1 MADKLNILVAYPYF
15 SDGIRAHLS
24 ERDPSTFRL
33 IVDSGAFTA
42 WNTGAEVT
50 MEGYTKFLKTIPSS
64 WDWRAVQLDVYG
76 DPEGT
81 YANWQRMLDMGW
93 HDIMPVFTRGD
104 SLERLEEFYEAT
116 DYIMFGGIAFGGENK
131 NYIKWFAER
140 NKGRRVH
147 WLGFVNLPFI
157 KHYRPESVD
166 SSSIT
171 SAQRYGSIVYYRGH
185 GELKTLQKS
194 DFAKRP
200 PLDFLRECERRGFTM
215 DELRQLGSS
224 QAWTG
229 AVRVPSKDDLRGFAS
244 FVTYTHH
251 VWRGIEVERN
261 LGTKVY
267 LAFATEQDM
276 AGAFHAYDFMQQR
289 GKL

>member
-15 SDGIRAHLS
+15 TEGIRAYLM

-50 MEGYTKFLKTIPSS
+50 MEGYTRFLKTIPAH

-93 HDIMPVFTRGD
+93 ADILPVFTRGD

-131 NYIKWFAER
+131 NYIKWFCEA
-140 NKGRRVH
+140 NKGRPVH
-147 WLGFVNLPFI
+147 WLGFTNMPFI
-157 KHYRPESVD
+157 KHYRPTSVD
-166 SSSIT
+166 SSSVT
-171 SAQRYGSIVYYRGH
+171 SAQRYGSIVYYRGG
-185 GELKTLQKS
+185 GELKTLQKR
-194 DFAKRP
+194 DLARRP
-200 PLDFLRECERRGFTM
+200 PLAFLRECERRGFTM
-215 DELRQLGSS
+215 AELQRLGSS
-224 QAWTG
+224 EAWVG
-229 AVRVPSKDDLRGFAS
+229 AVRPPGKDPRGFAS

-261 LGTKVY
+261 LGTKIY
-267 LAFATEQDM
+267 MAFATEQDM
-276 AGAFHAYDFMQQR
+276 SGAFDAYDFMTAR
-289 GKL
+289 GAL